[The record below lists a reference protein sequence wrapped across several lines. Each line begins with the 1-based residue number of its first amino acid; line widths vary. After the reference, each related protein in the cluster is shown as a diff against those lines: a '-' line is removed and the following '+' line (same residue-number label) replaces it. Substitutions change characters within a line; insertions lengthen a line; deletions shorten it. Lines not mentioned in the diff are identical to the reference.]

1 MHFQIDKQT
10 IKELE
15 IFPEKANSTSIFDFY
30 NRTKTIGG
38 RERLFEIMS
47 RPFSNLELFETRK
60 QEIKFIQA
68 YKKRLILSA
77 RQVDFIEHYL
87 RNRRIPLRDN
97 IIDATKDS
105 IANRLKTN
113 SDYYTIIEG
122 IYNII
127 LLLTSIKDYLSSLE
141 DLSDTNPLQ
150 KEISDLKEFLSIPII
165 SKTLKNPPKKSIELK
180 AVTVNKLDY
189 LFRVKKKNEFRN
201 VLNLIYE
208 IDVLQS
214 LSMAMEEHNLNF
226 PEFTEKEKPY
236 FDVIDCFHPFL
247 ESPVK
252 NSYSFKDGTNLCFIT
267 GPNMSGKSTFLKTL
281 GVIIY
286 LSHLGFPVPA
296 RKLKISVFKG
306 LLTSINPSDS
316 IDLGF
321 SHYYSEVKR
330 VKTIALEI
338 ETYNNMVLILDE
350 LFRGTNVKD
359 AFDAT
364 LLIVESLVK
373 IKECYFFIASHIL
386 EVAESL
392 AKSNNIDFRYFGIE
406 YKNEDIVYDYKLENG
421 ITAERTGM
429 HIIKKEEIKEILDR
443 VISKQKE

>member
-15 IFPEKANSTSIFDFY
+15 IFPEKVNSSSIFDY
-30 NRTKTIGG
+30 YDYTKTIGG

-60 QEIKFIQA
+60 QKIKFIQA
-68 YKKRLILSA
+68 YKKWLILSA

-127 LLLTSIKDYLSSLE
+127 LLLTSIKDYLSSIE
-141 DLSDTNPLQ
+141 DSGNINPL
-150 KEISDLKEFLSIPII
+150 KEEFSNLKDFLSIRSIE
-165 SKTLKNPPKKSIELK
+165 KTLRNPPKKNIDLK
-180 AVTVNKLDY
+180 AVTINKLDY

-201 VLNLIYE
+201 VLNLVYE
-208 IDVLQS
+208 IDVMQS
-214 LSMAMEEHNLNF
+214 LCRAMEEHDLHF
-226 PEFTEKEKPY
+226 PEYTEKEKPY
-236 FDVIDCFHPFL
+236 FEVIDCFHPFL
-247 ESPVK
+247 VSPVK
-252 NSYSFKDGTNLCFIT
+252 NSYSFKNGTNLCFIT
-267 GPNMSGKSTFLKTL
+267 GPNMSGKSTFLKTA

-364 LLIVESLVK
+364 LLIVETLAK
-373 IKECYFFIASHIL
+373 IKGCYFFIASHIL

-406 YKNEDIVYDYKLENG
+406 YKNEDIVYDYKLDKG

-443 VISKQKE
+443 IISKQK